1 MSGMD
6 LGTDLERNDAMGSI
20 TTTINYVVR
29 GEDAVFNAA
38 DREKSYWPKDPH
50 EVQIQDLRPELDDL
64 AFDRNGFVV
73 ARGAS
78 PAAALTDET
87 ARADAYA
94 REAVDL
100 VTALTGAA
108 KVITFG
114 TMYRTD
120 AKTSADG
127 NLPAFGAHVDYG
139 ARTVRDFTLDQLP
152 PEEAERRL
160 AGRHM
165 LINIWRP
172 LKTVERSPL
181 ALCDASTVA
190 RSDLFSSEVRG
201 GLGDSGRRSLWGFN
215 LAYNPA
221 HRWTYLPAM
230 RSDEAFVFRLFDSD
244 PDAVQFTGHTA
255 IADPNSAPDAAPR
268 ESLEIRTIAFL
279 D

>member
-1 MSGMD
+1 
-6 LGTDLERNDAMGSI
+6 MGSI

-50 EVQIQDLRPELDDL
+50 EVQVHDLRPELDAL
-64 AFDRNGFVV
+64 SLDRNGFIV
-73 ARGAS
+73 ARGPSATTT
-78 PAAALTDET
+78 LTDET
-87 ARADAYA
+87 ARAEAYA
-94 REAVDL
+94 REATDL

-114 TMYRTD
+114 AMYRTD
-120 AKTSADG
+120 AASSADG

-139 ARTVRDFTLDQLP
+139 ARTVRDFTMDHLP
-152 PEEAERRL
+152 AEEAERRL

-190 RSDLFSSEVRG
+190 GSDLFSSEVRG

-230 RSDEAFVFRLFDSD
+230 RADEAFVFRLFDSD

-255 IADPNSAPDAAPR
+255 IKDPNAAADAAPR